1 MNGTTVRGATL
12 VGREQIEIREYPR
25 PVIPADGALLEVEA
39 GGVCGTDVKYFHA
52 TIPLPYPVILGHEI
66 AGRIAEI
73 GPVARRIHDVAEGD
87 RVILKGTRGCG
98 HCPDCRRGGP
108 RFCKQKTNY
117 GGTITSDRPP
127 HLFGGFADAL
137 YVAPDVVLTKVPD
150 GVSAEAA
157 CLIGSVMANGYQWA
171 VVQGGA
177 HLGDYVL
184 IQGPGQQGLACLFAA
199 KAAGVGRVVVSG
211 RGRDAERLRL
221 AAAWGADRIVDV
233 DQEDVLD
240 VIREETGGTMADVVV
255 DVSGNPAAIATSL
268 KATRRQGTMVL
279 AGLVGTG
286 VQVPLELD
294 DAVWSEKR
302 IQGAYTADAPA
313 LDATL
318 RSVLASGFP
327 VADMISHAFPIE
339 ETERCI
345 RAVGGEIPELYPIK
359 AIIRP

>member
-1 MNGTTVRGATL
+1 MIGKTVRGATL
-12 VGREQIEIREYPR
+12 VGQERIEVREYPR
-25 PVIPADGALLEVEA
+25 PSIPDDAALLEVEA
-39 GGVCGTDVKYFHA
+39 GGVCGTDVKYFHG

-73 GPVARRIHDVAEGD
+73 GPVARRIHGVAEGD
-87 RVILKGTRGCG
+87 RVILKGSRGCG
-98 HCPDCRRGGP
+98 HCPDCRRGAA
-108 RFCKQKTNY
+108 RFCKNRTSY
-117 GGTITSDRPP
+117 GGTLRSDKPP

-137 YVAPDVVLTKVPD
+137 YVAPDAVLTKVPEGISSD
-150 GVSAEAA
+150 AA
-157 CLIGSVMANGYQWA
+157 VLIGSVMANGYQWA

-199 KAAGVGRVVVSG
+199 KAAGAGRVVVTG

-221 AAAWGADRIVDV
+221 AMAWGADRIIDV
-233 DQEDVLD
+233 DHEDVLEIVRD
-240 VIREETGGTMADVVV
+240 ETGGTMADVVV
-255 DVSGNPAAIATSL
+255 DVSGSPAAIPTSV

-286 VQVPLELD
+286 VPVPLELD
-294 DAVWSEKR
+294 DVVWSEKR
-302 IQGAYTADAPA
+302 IQGAYTGDAPA

-318 RSVLASGFP
+318 RSVVRTGFP
-327 VADMISHAFPIE
+327 VADMISHAFPLE

-345 RAVGGEIPELYPIK
+345 RAVGGEIPDLYPVK

>member
-1 MNGTTVRGATL
+1 VTGGAVRGATL
-12 VGREQIEIREYPR
+12 VGPERIEIREYPR
-25 PVIPADGALLEVEA
+25 PAIPADGALLEVEA
-39 GGVCGTDVKYFHA
+39 GGVCGTDVKYFHG

-66 AGRIAEI
+66 AGRIAQI
-73 GPVARRIHDVAEGD
+73 GPAARRIHGVDEGD

-117 GGTITSDRPP
+117 GGTIPSDRPP

-137 YVAPDVVLTKVPD
+137 YVAPDVVLTRVPD
-150 GVSAEAA
+150 GMSADAA
-157 CLIGSVMANGYQWA
+157 CLVGSVMANGYQWA

-199 KAAGVGRVVVSG
+199 KAAGAGRVVVSG

-221 AAAWGADRIVDV
+221 ATAWGADRIVDV

-240 VIREETGGTMADVVV
+240 VVREETGGHMADVVV
-255 DVSGNPAAIATSL
+255 DVSGSPAAIPTSL

-286 VQVPLELD
+286 VKVPLELD

-302 IQGAYTADAPA
+302 IQGAYTADATA

-318 RSVLASGFP
+318 RSVVATGFP
-327 VADMISHAFPIE
+327 VTDMASHVFPLE

-345 RAVGGEIPELYPIK
+345 HAVGGEIEGLYPVK